1 MNFVTPKK
9 RQEWLFLQRTKYI
22 LPHLAR
28 LCLISTFIE
37 DGMRMWM
44 QWGQQR
50 DYIKN
55 TWHVGWFLGTLF
67 VIINM
72 FGQLIPCGMIL
83 IRKKTDIACGIL
95 FFIIAF
101 QAMAYQVIWE
111 LRFLLR
117 SLSLVGGLMLL
128 MVENRKEARSL
139 FAGVPTIH
147 NNAPKNYMQLA
158 GRILLVIMFLT
169 IVRFEFTFFSIIK
182 NIIGGICILC
192 VAIGIICD
200 IEMNLTRT
208 LLNADVYDK
217 SIRPALNHRDVTNV
231 SFDLSLAQLIDVDE
245 KNQIITTNQWITMI
259 WRDPKL
265 RWNPL
270 DWDNVS
276 LLHIK
281 YDKVW
286 LPDIVLYNVS
296 EEKIKTLY

>member
-9 RQEWLFLQRTKYI
+9 RQEWLVHAEDYTDIFLQRTKYI

-55 TWHVGWFLGTLF
+55 TWHVGWFIGTLF

-192 VAIGIICD
+192 VAIGFKTKLSALFLVIFLSIA
-200 IEMNLTRT
+200 N
-208 LLNADVYDK
+208 VYTNNFW
-217 SIRPALNHRDVTNV
+217 SARNIRGLQD
-231 SFDLSLAQLIDVDE
+231 FL
-245 KNQIITTNQWITMI
+245 
-259 WRDPKL
+259 
-265 RWNPL
+265 
-270 DWDNVS
+270 
-276 LLHIK
+276 K
-281 YDKVW
+281 YDFFQTMSVIGG
-286 LPDIVLYNVS
+286 LLYVVALGPGGVS
-296 EEKIKTLY
+296 MDARKKEW